1 MPAFAVVTYA
11 VLMSTETAPDAPLAT
26 VDPAAAAVYS
36 PQAATPNLAP
46 QQQEMRLAIVLGQPV
61 LQIPQDLYIPPD
73 ALEVILEAFEGPLD
87 LLLYLIRRQ
96 NLDILD
102 IPVASI
108 TKQYVEYIG
117 VMREMRFELAAE
129 YLVMAAIL
137 AEIKSRMLLPRP
149 PNDES
154 LEHDPRADL
163 VRRLQDYE
171 RFKQAAE
178 DLDTLPRMDRDTAS
192 VAAFVPDR
200 ASVKLPPPVQ
210 LKEMLLALH
219 DVLKRAELFTG
230 HAIKRDALSVRQRMT
245 DVLDRLSDGSFHRF
259 ESLFEAREGKLGVVV
274 TFLSILE
281 LAKERLLDIVQEG
294 SLAPIYLKSLAA
306 REGDNDT
313 GRIDLR
319 SEFDDDIVEAEPNEV
334 IANKRDTNNASIA
347 EDEAQAYSGPGPTG
361 ADAP

>member
-1 MPAFAVVTYA
+1 
-11 VLMSTETAPDAPLAT
+11 MSTETAPDAPLAT
-26 VDPAAAAVYS
+26 VDPAAAPVYS
-36 PQAATPNLAP
+36 PQAATPNQAP

-149 PNDES
+149 PSDEG

-178 DLDTLPRMDRDTAS
+178 DLDTLPRMDRDTS
-192 VAAFVPDR
+192 PVAAFVPDR
-200 ASVKLPPPVQ
+200 ASVKQPPPVQ

-245 DVLDRLSDGSFHRF
+245 DVLDKLSDGSFHRF

-281 LAKERLLDIVQEG
+281 LAKERLLDIVQEAP
-294 SLAPIYLKSLAA
+294 LAPIYLKSLAA

-313 GRIDLR
+313 GMIDLR
-319 SEFDDDIVEAEPNEV
+319 SEFDDDIVEAAPNDISADV
-334 IANKRDTNNASIA
+334 VANQSNINPAPVV
-347 EDEAQAYSGPGPTG
+347 EDEAQIATG
-361 ADAP
+361 STGTDAP